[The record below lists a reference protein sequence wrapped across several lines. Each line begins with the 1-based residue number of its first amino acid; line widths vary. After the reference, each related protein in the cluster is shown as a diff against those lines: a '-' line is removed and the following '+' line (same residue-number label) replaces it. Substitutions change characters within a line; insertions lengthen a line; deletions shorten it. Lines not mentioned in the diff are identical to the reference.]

1 MATNQALLALAI
13 VGLSERGVTRLRS
26 FLQEIADDRCS
37 VVELADAQAV
47 IADVDRDDFDWAMF
61 RAENPNC
68 PTIVLSRQR
77 PEMNDVIWVP
87 KPIMEVA
94 LLEAISWAATQLR
107 KGARGRRSSSGSR
120 HGADMVINPAQLGQA
135 TGRRDVDATFNVQ
148 EFDDSGSLLSGL
160 QQAVERAQKSSRV
173 VTLSVADEG
182 EMAVLPRDGL
192 VALSVNEARLLD
204 WARDDQI
211 GDRLTIR
218 GLTSEQE
225 RELLGRMDQYREIV
239 SIDSLRW
246 KLAVWTAR
254 GRLPRGAD
262 PEARYYLRCW
272 PNFTRLMVLP
282 HAVRIAA
289 LGVREPISMVFVAD
303 ALEIA
308 PADVFSFYY
317 SAMAL
322 GLAGIAQREDD
333 YLLANRIANKGSSS
347 VMQGAVRHIGRNA
360 G

>member
-1 MATNQALLALAI
+1 MATNQPLLALAI

-26 FLQEIADDRCS
+26 FLQEVADDRCS
-37 VVELADAQAV
+37 VVDLADAQAV
-47 IADVDRDDFDWAMF
+47 IADVDRDDLDWVTF

-107 KGARGRRSSSGSR
+107 KGMGGRRSSSGSR
-120 HGADMVINPAQLGQA
+120 HGADMVINPAQLEQA
-135 TGRRDVDATFNVQ
+135 TGRRDEDATFNVQ
-148 EFDDSGSLLSGL
+148 EFDDSGSLLRGL
-160 QQAVERAQKSSRV
+160 QQAIERAQQSNCV
-173 VTLSVADEG
+173 VTLSIANEG
-182 EMAVLPRDGL
+182 ELAVLPRDGL
-192 VALSVNEARLLD
+192 VAISVNEARLLD
-204 WARDDQI
+204 WARDEQI
-211 GDRLTIR
+211 GDRLMIR
-218 GLTSEQE
+218 GLTSGQQ
-225 RELLGRMDQYREIV
+225 RELLGRMEQYRSIV
-239 SIDSLRW
+239 SIDSIRW
-246 KLAVWTAR
+246 KLAAWTAR

-289 LGVREPISMVFVAD
+289 LGVREPISMTFIAD
-303 ALEIA
+303 TLEIA
-308 PADVFSFYY
+308 LADVFSFYY

-322 GLAGIAQREDD
+322 GLAGMAQREDD
-333 YLLANRIANKGSSS
+333 YLLANRVAHKGSPSM
-347 VMQGAVRHIGRNA
+347 MQGAVRHIGRNA
-360 G
+360 R